1 MDTLDEPPGNP
12 AIFLFQQ
19 FIFAAAEYG
28 AALDWVTIS
37 IQSVIMFLGL
47 ILSAF
52 YSGSEVAFFSL
63 VNNLDQLN
71 RSPEH
76 KSADSRIL
84 KMLEKPRRLLA
95 TILIGNTFANIMSS
109 VLAAVIT
116 GKIAVSYGLPSALVY
131 SFQVFVLTFMI
142 LILSEITPKVIAI
155 NNPLKVSRRMN
166 LFIYSNF
173 IALTP
178 ISRLIADSTMSLEKA
193 LPTPSNRMTTED
205 IKTMAEVSEQE
216 GSIHGDER
224 EIIENVIE
232 FGNIAVR
239 KIKTSR
245 VNIIAVSVDA
255 TLPEVIAL
263 IKAEADEEVGYN
275 AKKGIVENLY
285 NAGVIDPTKVVRSGL
300 QNAASIAGMVLS
312 TEALVAEYDEEKDE
326 NAPAI
331 II

>member
-1 MDTLDEPPGNP
+1 M
-12 AIFLFQQ
+12 Q
-19 FIFAAAEYG
+19 FISNQILLNAGPQLEY
-28 AALDWVTIS
+28 LSFTEIS
-37 IQSVIMFLGL
+37 IEFTLMLVGL
-47 ILSAF
+47 LLSAL

-63 VNNLDQLN
+63 VNQIDQL
-71 RSPEH
+71 RPGGGEYGSR
-76 KSADSRIL
+76 DSKIL
-84 KMLEKPRRLLA
+84 KMLQKPRRLLA
-95 TILIGNTFANIMSS
+95 TILIGNTFANIVSS

-166 LFIYSNF
+166 LFIYYNF

-178 ISRLIADSTMSLEKA
+178 ISKLIADSTMTLEKA

-239 KIKTSR
+239 EIMTSR
-245 VNIIAVSVDA
+245 VNIVAVSVDA

-263 IKAEADEEVGYN
+263 IKE
-275 AKKGIVENLY
+275 KGLSRMPLY
-285 NAGVIDPTKVVRSGL
+285 
-300 QNAASIAGMVLS
+300 
-312 TEALVAEYDEEKDE
+312 E
-326 NAPAI
+326 
-331 II
+331 